1 MVKLTLQN
9 FGGEIPRR
17 DPAYLAD
24 NNATEASN
32 LKLTGGTL
40 RPLRGVTDE
49 FTLPAASWSMYRH
62 KGDWYAYPSRASFVP
77 GPVADDRLYA
87 TRDDG
92 SGGIIA
98 KPVGAIGGELPLAFS
113 RVVARPAVSATG
125 AVDNDLAEVVK
136 YAFTI
141 VSTLGEE
148 TAPSN
153 LSIGVKF
160 NEGRSITLSGLPL
173 GPMLNG
179 RNIMAK
185 RIYRSQ
191 TSATG
196 VTDLYF
202 IAEIGIG
209 AGTDTFTDVWGAND
223 IQEPCPTKH
232 FAAAPFNIRG
242 LTGMPNGIMAAYR
255 GRELLFCEPY
265 QPHAWPEEYRLYLDY
280 DIVGMVASGTSL
292 IVLTK
297 GMPYIV
303 QGLHPDSMAQVK
315 METILPCVSVDS
327 IVDLGTSAIYAS
339 NDGLVQINEAGAQLI
354 SQGMW
359 SKDEWD
365 ALTPSDIRAGR
376 YGQSYIF
383 SFQTASGSRIGYIV
397 DASDGTATLTRFS
410 RWLRLFWNDPTTN
423 ELFSLAPNGLDIN
436 RFDAA
441 GAAAETFQW
450 KSKLFRFAEPTS
462 FSAIM
467 VEAAQTSAPA
477 QRTDMT
483 VLADDQYAVSLGNV
497 AAANVAGE
505 PHQYLVTIPDANFVS
520 QNANEA
526 VVTIGAAATEDFT
539 VRLYGDGALVHTFQ
553 RGLNRIQRVPSKAA
567 RQWQV
572 DIRGTVEIMR
582 LAMAQSAE
590 EIWA

>member
-1 MVKLTLQN
+1 M
-9 FGGEIPRR
+9 
-17 DPAYLAD
+17 
-24 NNATEASN
+24 
-32 LKLTGGTL
+32 
-40 RPLRGVTDE
+40 
-49 FTLPAASWSMYRH
+49 
-62 KGDWYAYPSRASFVP
+62 
-77 GPVADDRLYA
+77 
-87 TRDDG
+87 DDG

-98 KPVGAIGGELPLAFS
+98 KPVGTIGGELPLAFS
-113 RVVARPAVSATG
+113 RVVAAPAVSATG
-125 AVDNDLAEVVK
+125 AIDNDLAEVVK

-160 NEGRSITLSGLPL
+160 NEGRSVTLSGLPL

-179 RNIMAK
+179 RNISVK

-191 TSATG
+191 TSAAG

-209 AGTDTFTDVWGAND
+209 PGTDTFTDVWGAND

-232 FAAAPFNIRG
+232 FSAAPGNIRG

-265 QPHAWPEEYRLYLDY
+265 QPHAWPAEYRLYLDY

-292 IVLTK
+292 IILTK
-297 GMPYIV
+297 GMPYVV
-303 QGLHPDSMAQVK
+303 QGLHPESMAQVK
-315 METILPCVSVDS
+315 METILPCVSADS

-354 SQGMW
+354 SQAMW

-376 YGQSYIF
+376 YGQAYIF
-383 SFQTASGSRIGYIV
+383 SFQASSGARIGYIV

-423 ELFSLAPNGLDIN
+423 DLFSLTPNGLIIN
-436 RFDAA
+436 RFDAP
-441 GAAAETFQW
+441 GAAPETFQW
-450 KSKLFRFAEPTS
+450 KSKPFRFAEPTS

-477 QRTDMT
+477 QRTD
-483 VLADDQYAVSLGNV
+483 LSIPAEDEFAVALGNV
-497 AAANVAGE
+497 GAAAVAGQ
-505 PHQYLVTIPDANFVS
+505 PQQLLVTIPDAALVS
-520 QNANEA
+520 QDATQA
-526 VVTIGAAATEDFT
+526 VVRIGAAPTEDFT
-539 VRLYGDGALVHTFQ
+539 VRLYADGVLVHTFQ
-553 RGLNRIQRVPSKAA
+553 RGLNRIQRVPSKKA

-572 DIRGTVEIMR
+572 DRAAAGRRSQPGSGGRGR
-582 LAMAQSAE
+582 AHLPCPARHHGSSR
-590 EIWA
+590 